1 MSSRAT
7 SDSLGD
13 RFKSY
18 ESIQSR
24 DTFIP
29 NLPVC
34 VRLDGRAFH
43 TLTKNLD
50 KPFCSKFQTVMQEV
64 TKQLV
69 REFKPL
75 IAYTQS
81 DEISLIFKND
91 YYNPLIFGARRDKLN
106 SVLAS
111 YTTSVFCH
119 YYSDSLTLDCFPS
132 FDCRSFNVPDT
143 SEAVNYLIWRE
154 LDASKNSIL
163 SAGYTHFTRDRMY
176 KKNLSEIRG
185 MLYEEK
191 GIIWEDYPSSFK
203 IGSYVQRVAQEDQ
216 TTSVKLLEDLSLRS
230 LPHNER
236 MKLLTGEDVEWF
248 I

>member
-1 MSSRAT
+1 MSSRT
-7 SDSLGD
+7 SSDSLGD
-13 RFKSY
+13 RFKTY
-18 ESIQSR
+18 ESIQSK

-43 TLTKNLD
+43 TLTRHLP
-50 KPFCSKFQTVMQEV
+50 KPFCIKFQTIMQEV

-91 YYNPLIFGARRDKLN
+91 YYNPLIFNARRDKLN

-111 YTTSVFCH
+111 YATSVFCR
-119 YYSDSLTLDCFPS
+119 YYYDNVDTEIFPS
-132 FDCRSFNVPDT
+132 FDSRSFNVPDL

-154 LDASKNSIL
+154 LDASKNSVL
-163 SAGYTHFTRDRMY
+163 SAGYAYFTRDQMF

-203 IGSYVQRVAQEDQ
+203 IGSYVQRVVQEDQ
-216 TTSVKLLEDLSLRS
+216 TAVVQILEDFSLRD
-230 LPHNER
+230 LPHLDR
-236 MKLLTGEDVEWF
+236 IQVLTGEEKE
-248 I
+248 